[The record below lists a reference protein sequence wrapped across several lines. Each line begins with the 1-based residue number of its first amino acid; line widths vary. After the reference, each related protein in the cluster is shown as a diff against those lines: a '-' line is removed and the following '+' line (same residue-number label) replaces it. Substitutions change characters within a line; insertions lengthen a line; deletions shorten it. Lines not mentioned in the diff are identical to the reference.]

1 MAKAQVTVSA
11 VNTLPQ
17 GLKGAKSALDEFQ
30 LYTKR
35 LGNQI
40 RQSLS
45 IAGTIAT
52 VVASVRILT
61 KEIKACV
68 DAYSEAEKVS
78 MRLNA
83 VWKNV
88 GDITGKS
95 ARDLSEY
102 AEAMEKQT
110 YFTGEAIK
118 ESALLLAATEAL
130 TEEGFDRAIQA
141 SMDLA
146 AAMGEDVT
154 SAASMLAKA
163 LEDPE
168 AALSRLKT
176 IGVTFTDVE
185 KEQIQALQDANN
197 KYEAQA
203 LILDKIE
210 GKYKGVAQAIND
222 TPVGTL
228 DNIKDVLADIREN
241 LGGALLDSITPALAT
256 LYGWLVE
263 IANWVAAATD
273 LTKVSNAL
281 RRGEDLTD
289 FSSPLLWRALQKY
302 QNEIANP
309 TNNESAA
316 HSGTF
321 QNWVNVLLSELDRR
335 EKAKLTNPIVA
346 NPVAVGGSADALT
359 NVLGSFLQSYLPKD
373 LASEYQ
379 GIIDTAS
386 KYLDMVTQA
395 VPTSLEDMRT
405 LLGLSAEATGAD
417 IKKALE
423 DGGYT
428 NALKSII
435 ATFEGKLAALAD
447 PLTELVD
454 SPTLTGLDEIL
465 NTYGK
470 QSASYQQKALKE
482 AFNRIAEVYEYASEE
497 DRVYLSEI
505 LQSLEDQMKNPA
517 TDTAVTSILDNFRD
531 KLKDVFENG
540 VEIFGHYFKFFEDPE
555 WRETVGLTD
564 EHAAAAAS
572 ATLSYA
578 IESFGEAGK
587 LISELATNMSTMGPF
602 LGAIVTAL
610 KYVIEGLA
618 EVIGPVL
625 EEFIQYGLEPL
636 RELGRVI
643 GQILLPILEDIM
655 PLVRESASS
664 LMGVFDTLGRI
675 LGPIVSLISSVL
687 TPVVQSLCVVLKVLE
702 PVIKVI
708 ANAFLV
714 FGGIISWLA
723 QGIRHIVAVVVNW
736 LASLDIFGWRPFE
749 GMGVEDPGGPGNIA
763 DYIANYMKE
772 AWQPWTAGNNIGMDS
787 ATETAISS
795 ASYRGATQ
803 VTINI
808 YAEGP
813 FVGDGGMREFARM
826 IRDEFDALNYY
837 GVTT

>member
-17 GLKGAKSALDEFQ
+17 GLKGARTALDEFQ
-30 LYTKR
+30 IYTKR
-35 LGNQI
+35 LGNQL

-68 DAYSEAEKVS
+68 DAYSEAEKVT

-130 TEEGFDRAIQA
+130 TEEGFDRAMQA

-154 SAASMLAKA
+154 SAASTLAKA

-168 AALSRLKT
+168 AALNRLKT
-176 IGVTFTDVE
+176 IGVTFTNEE
-185 KEQIQALQDANN
+185 KAQIKALQDANN
-197 KYEAQA
+197 TYEAQA

-210 GKYKGVAQAIND
+210 EKYQGVAQVIND

-241 LGGALLDSITPALAT
+241 LGGALLNSITPALEA
-256 LYGWLVE
+256 LYGWLVK
-263 IANWVAAATD
+263 ISNWVAEASD
-273 LTKVSNAL
+273 LTNVSNAL
-281 RRGEDLTD
+281 KHGGDLTD
-289 FSSPLLWRALQKY
+289 FSSALLQRALQKY

-321 QNWVNVLLSELDRR
+321 QNWVNVLLAELDRR
-335 EKAKLTNPIVA
+335 EKATVINPIVT
-346 NPVAVGGSADALT
+346 NPDAASGSADLT
-359 NVLGSFLQSYLPKD
+359 NVLGSFLQSYMPKD
-373 LASEYQ
+373 IASEYQ

-395 VPTSLEDMRT
+395 VPTSLNDMRS

-482 AFNRIAEVYEYASEE
+482 AFNRIAEVYEYASAE

-505 LQSLEDQMKNPA
+505 LQSLEDQIKNPA
-517 TDTAVTSILDNFRD
+517 TDTAVTSILDKFRN

-540 VEIFGHYFKFFEDPE
+540 VTIFGRYFKFFEDPE
-555 WRETVGLTD
+555 WRETVGFTD
-564 EHAAAAAS
+564 EHTAAAAS

-578 IESFGEAGK
+578 IESFGEAGE

-610 KYVIEGLA
+610 KYVIEGIA
-618 EVIGPVL
+618 EVLGPVL
-625 EEFIQYGLEPL
+625 NEFIKYGLEPL

-675 LGPIVSLISSVL
+675 LGPIISLISSVL

-702 PVIKVI
+702 PVLKMI

-723 QGIRHIVAVVVNW
+723 QGIRHIVAVFANW
-736 LASLDIFGWRPFE
+736 LAGLELFGWRPFE

-763 DYIANYMKE
+763 AYIASYIEE

-826 IRDEFDALNYY
+826 IRDEFDALSYY